1 MVGTQ
6 IAALRRGAGLTQ
18 AELAR
23 NIHVSPSAIGMYE
36 QGRRLPAAPILV
48 ALSRVFDVSLDYLI
62 TGVPCI
68 QKDVAPKRFCNKW
81 LRLMASLSL
90 PAAG

>member
-23 NIHVSPSAIGMYE
+23 SIHVSPSAIGMYE

-48 ALSRVFDVSLDYLI
+48 ALSRVLGVSLDYLV
-62 TGVPCI
+62 TGVPCTP
-68 QKDVAPKRFCNKW
+68 KD
-81 LRLMASLSL
+81 
-90 PAAG
+90 AAQSCHAVNS

>member
-18 AELAR
+18 VELAR

-36 QGRRLPAAPILV
+36 QGRRLPAVPILV
-48 ALSRVFDVSLDYLI
+48 ALSQVFDVSLDYLI
-62 TGVPCI
+62 TGVPCTP
-68 QKDVAPKRFCNKW
+68 KDVAQFV
-81 LRLMASLSL
+81 LQQMAEVD
-90 PAAG
+90 G